1 MQIVKVGVK
10 AALSVAAGIFVSGG
24 DFLFGMGLGAI
35 CYVLLT
41 YYAWYMKRRGGGF
54 SVFLGKGGVGATL
67 ISFGFMILSPLIPLI
82 LLVFLINS
90 MGGLPEA
97 VEGVLS
103 ILLVIAAI
111 GFVIL
116 DIGRAF
122 NPNFLKRGNGSG
134 TVNEE

>member
-24 DFLFGMGLGAI
+24 DILFGMGLGAI

-54 SVFLGKGGVGATL
+54 SVFLGKGGAGATL
-67 ISFGFMILSPLIPLI
+67 LSFGFMIFSPLIPLV

-90 MGGLPEA
+90 LGGVPQTIES
-97 VEGVLS
+97 VLS
-103 ILLVIAAI
+103 ILLVIAAA
-111 GFVIL
+111 GFMIL
-116 DIGRAF
+116 DIGRAI
-122 NPNFLKRGNGSG
+122 NPNFPKRESGSDI
-134 TVNEE
+134 V

>member
-24 DFLFGMGLGAI
+24 DILFGMGLGAI

-54 SVFLGKGGVGATL
+54 SVFLGKGGAGATL
-67 ISFGFMILSPLIPLI
+67 LSFGFMIFSPLIPLV

-90 MGGLPEA
+90 LGGVPQTIES
-97 VEGVLS
+97 VLS
-103 ILLVIAAI
+103 ILLVIAAA
-111 GFVIL
+111 GFMIL
-116 DIGRAF
+116 DIGRAI
-122 NPNFLKRGNGSG
+122 NPNFLKRESGSDI
-134 TVNEE
+134 V

>member
-24 DFLFGMGLGAI
+24 DILFGMGLGAI

-67 ISFGFMILSPLIPLI
+67 LSFGFMIFSPLIPLV

-90 MGGLPEA
+90 LGGVPQTIES
-97 VEGVLS
+97 VLS
-103 ILLVIAAI
+103 ILLVIAAA
-111 GFVIL
+111 GFMIL
-116 DIGRAF
+116 DIGRAI
-122 NPNFLKRGNGSG
+122 NPNFLKRESGSDI
-134 TVNEE
+134 V